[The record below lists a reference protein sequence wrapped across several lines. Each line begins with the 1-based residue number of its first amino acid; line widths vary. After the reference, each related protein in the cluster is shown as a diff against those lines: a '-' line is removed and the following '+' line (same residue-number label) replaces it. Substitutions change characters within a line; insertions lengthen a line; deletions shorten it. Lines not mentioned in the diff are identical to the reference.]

1 MQALC
6 AIVAVILALA
16 GPGQRETPKG
26 VSFVAGLSGHA
37 PNVAGGL
44 PRLPPV
50 PRLPPLPR
58 LPHVPRPK
66 WP

>member
-16 GPGQRETPKG
+16 GPGQHETPKS
-26 VSFVAGLSGHA
+26 VTLVAGLSGHT
-37 PNVAGGL
+37 PNVTGGL
-44 PRLPPV
+44 PRLPPI

-58 LPHVPRPK
+58 LPRVPR
-66 WP
+66 